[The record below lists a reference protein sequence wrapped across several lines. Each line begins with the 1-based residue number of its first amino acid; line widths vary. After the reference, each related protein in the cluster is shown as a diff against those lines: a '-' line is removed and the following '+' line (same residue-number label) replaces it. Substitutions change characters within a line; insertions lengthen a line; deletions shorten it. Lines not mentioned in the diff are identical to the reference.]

1 MYTHTRTDQSRR
13 KVSIVTLSIFIDPTF
28 NSLSLLINKKDR
40 VEIFFWK
47 TDKIGKKIIEKTE
60 PWKKPD

>member
-1 MYTHTRTDQSRR
+1 MYTHARTDQSRR

-40 VEIFFWK
+40 VEFFFEK
-47 TDKIGKKIIEKTE
+47 LIKLKKKFIEKTE
-60 PWKKPD
+60 P